1 MTRWRDIQKVIR
13 HKENMRRQQP
23 QNRSRSRDSHRR
35 GDEDRR
41 RRSQGSDDRR
51 HRSQDG
57 DDRRRHQSRSDG
69 GRRGRDRDRPGDA
82 DQGYQK
88 GRGAP
93 HYGSQAGRGASK
105 QGSSKGSKNPN
116 GPRVAPW
123 DDPSQQWRKDKNQP
137 WTRAAWESSTPKFDP
152 SAFTEPQWKA
162 FHEMRDAEAAFD
174 RTGRDEKDIAKF
186 TERERLLWHV
196 YRTAKEKSERVDAQA
211 EAEKKK
217 RSTAQPPAKGGSTA
231 TPSTKGNSAARAAP
245 KGSFGGANPAPT
257 PPLSSHSTFPVTGPS
272 GTATRGMLWYS
283 GQPGSTSSQSDG
295 GKGFGPTPSSARGS
309 TPPPRSLSTYI
320 RQQET
325 IDSQQRL
332 LTPGQPV
339 AETID
344 SPQRLLTPG
353 QPVAET
359 IDCQRRLLT
368 PGQPVLTGLAPELLG
383 ESAPGAP
390 EPGLESPRT
399 AARRAKV
406 VASLARHQATT
417 PSDEYSPAPRMSGDD
432 LVDLA
437 RKVYQLDSDPMNR
450 STLIHDLQERQA
462 IMSQAPQALLQVK
475 RLISGLLHEVCSVS
489 DGDPRSTV
497 PGTSVNRSVKYSL
510 TLEYGARTD
519 EHNQAKRNG
528 VYRWKGGGD
537 CTFDGTL
544 PHGRTDFSDRKH
556 GSNGAWTK
564 KEFSALDNGRG
575 PDENDLTNVSW
586 CTDVI
591 TDCDF
596 YECLT
601 YEWTHRS
608 VGAALRPPGP
618 QCSAKSQASAQEAA
632 ADVAEA
638 QVAMSMTA
646 AWGKEYQECL
656 RAYRPDLITASFQ
669 FGDPLLER
677 VFGELVAPLLL
688 NGVGLKFLG
697 RSNTTRMISNHGPAN
712 TTTAAYYFFPPSV
725 QCEKPTRSITPVS
738 QVLSTILDMAMS
750 THPAAAPGFFVPLK
764 DHTTPAPGL
773 PGSAQQQASVLA
785 ANTASHSD
793 EVVVNPAS
801 STTAVNEVV
810 VNPVSST
817 TAGIAQAAGS
827 SGSHPPQVNSMEAST
842 FPVEEVVNVT
852 SPPTDAIANPVFAPM
867 ESAGGADP
875 AAVPPE
881 KLVVKNTTVA
891 SSTDSARVPEGN
903 PPATRAASSE
913 EDDDP
918 MMGGQ
923 ASRRPRAGT
932 SPEFPSKRP
941 RNLSVPSVDAEC
953 AVVRQPGQTRT
964 CEGGDILM
972 PEATLSS
979 TYLPSTEYAYC
990 SLSTFCGRLG
1000 DRYKELNTATVLLTP
1015 DGLVVTIPVHQPLE
1029 QEILATGG
1037 ASVTTTPEG
1046 KFTLQFGPSRVR
1058 SSYGSAVS
1066 KENSEGHG
1074 EGGNGEGVGANDKW
1088 LSSAPRGNQ
1097 IGQEYGVIK
1106 PHYLIK
1112 NSGSFSLIWRLASC
1126 LHEAVC
1132 QKKWRDGLNQGL

>member
-1 MTRWRDIQKVIR
+1 MKKAR
-13 HKENMRRQQP
+13 E
-23 QNRSRSRDSHRR
+23 
-35 GDEDRR
+35 
-41 RRSQGSDDRR
+41 
-51 HRSQDG
+51 
-57 DDRRRHQSRSDG
+57 
-69 GRRGRDRDRPGDA
+69 
-82 DQGYQK
+82 
-88 GRGAP
+88 
-93 HYGSQAGRGASK
+93 
-105 QGSSKGSKNPN
+105 
-116 GPRVAPW
+116 
-123 DDPSQQWRKDKNQP
+123 
-137 WTRAAWESSTPKFDP
+137 
-152 SAFTEPQWKA
+152 AFEQ
-162 FHEMRDAEAAFD
+162 
-174 RTGRDEKDIAKF
+174 TGLDEKDVAKF
-186 TERERLLWHV
+186 TEQERLLWHA
-196 YRTAKEKSERVDAQA
+196 YRTAKETSERVDAQA
-211 EAEKKK
+211 DAEKKG
-217 RSTAQPPAKGGSTA
+217 RSTAKQPA
-231 TPSTKGNSAARAAP
+231 KGNSAAKAP
-245 KGSFGGANPAPT
+245 SKGSAGGANPAPT
-257 PPLSSHSTFPVTGPS
+257 PPLSSHSTFPVAGTA
-272 GTATRGMLWYS
+272 GTATRGLLWYS
-283 GQPGSTSSQSDG
+283 GQPGSTSSLSDS
-295 GKGFGPTPSSARGS
+295 GKGFGPAPSSARGP

-325 IDSQQRL
+325 IDYQQL
-332 LTPGQPV
+332 
-339 AETID
+339 
-344 SPQRLLTPG
+344 LLTPG

-390 EPGLESPRT
+390 GPGSESPRT
-399 AARRAKV
+399 AARRTKV
-406 VASLARHQATT
+406 VASLAHYQSSTT
-417 PSDEYSPAPRMSGDD
+417 SDVYSPAPRMSGDD
-432 LVDLA
+432 LVALA
-437 RKVYQLDSDPMNR
+437 RKVYQVDSDPMNR
-450 STLIHDLQERQA
+450 STLIHDFQERQA

-489 DGDPRSTV
+489 DGDPRPTV
-497 PGTSVNRSVKYSL
+497 PNTSVNRSVKYSL

-544 PHGRTDFSDRKH
+544 PHGKTDFSDRKH

-575 PDENDLTNVSW
+575 PDGNDLTNVSW

-596 YECLT
+596 YEYLA

-608 VGAALRPPGP
+608 VGAALRPSGP
-618 QCSAKSQASAQEAA
+618 QCSAKSQSSAQEAA
-632 ADVAEA
+632 ADVVEA
-638 QVAMSMTA
+638 QVAMSMSA
-646 AWGKEYQECL
+646 AWGKEYQEGL
-656 RAYRPDLITASFQ
+656 RAYRQDLIKASFQ

-712 TTTAAYYFFPPSV
+712 TTTAAYYFFPPTV
-725 QCEKPTRSITPVS
+725 RCEKPTRSITPVP
-738 QVLSTILDMAMS
+738 QALSTILDMAMS

-773 PGSAQQQASVLA
+773 PGSAQQQAGVLA

-793 EVVVNPAS
+793 
-801 STTAVNEVV
+801 EVV

-827 SGSHPPQVNSMEAST
+827 SGSHQPQVNSMEAST
-842 FPVEEVVNVT
+842 FSAEEVVNVT
-852 SPPTDAIANPVFAPM
+852 SPPTDVTANPVFAST
-867 ESAGGADP
+867 ESGGGVVQVV
-875 AAVPPE
+875 VPTG
-881 KLVVKNTTVA
+881 KQVAKNMMVV
-891 SSTDSARVPEGN
+891 SSTDSARVPEGD
-903 PPATRAASSE
+903 PPATRATSGE

-941 RNLSVPSVDAEC
+941 RNVSVPSVDAEG
-953 AVVRQPGQTRT
+953 AAVRQPDQTGP
-964 CEGGDILM
+964 CEVGDIPM
-972 PEATLSS
+972 PEAPRSAFPENHF
-979 TYLPSTEYAYC
+979 PSAEYAYC

-1000 DRYKELNTATVLLTP
+1000 DRYKEVNTANVFLSP
-1015 DGLVVTIPVHQPLE
+1015 DGLTVTVPVKQPME

-1046 KFTLQFGPSRVR
+1046 KFILQFGPSRVR

-1066 KENSEGHG
+1066 AENG
-1074 EGGNGEGVGANDKW
+1074 EGNGEGVGADDKW
-1088 LSSAPRGNQ
+1088 SSSAPRGNQ
-1097 IGQEYGVIK
+1097 IGQEYGVTQ

-1112 NSGSFSLIWRLASC
+1112 NSGLFSLI
-1126 LHEAVC
+1126 
-1132 QKKWRDGLNQGL
+1132 